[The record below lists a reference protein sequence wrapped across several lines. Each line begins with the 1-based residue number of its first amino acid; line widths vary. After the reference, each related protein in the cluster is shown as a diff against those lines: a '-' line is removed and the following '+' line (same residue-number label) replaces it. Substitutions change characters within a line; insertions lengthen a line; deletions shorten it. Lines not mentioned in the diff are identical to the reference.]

1 VLTKLAARIW
11 TDPEYRAKLKAKF
24 IAIYGRPP
32 TRRELGQFHR
42 KLTARL
48 AEIKR
53 EKLSRKER
61 KALIRKILSSSIKK

>member
-32 TRRELGQFHR
+32 TRSELGQFHR
-42 KLTARL
+42 KLTAKL
-48 AEIKR
+48 EEIKR
-53 EKLSRKER
+53 EKLPREER
-61 KALIRKILSSSIKK
+61 KKLIRRILTSKSK